1 MIVETVEYIG
11 IETLP
16 VRLSG
21 VLSFVALRWVSRSSR
36 PIFGPLASAR
46 GSLIF
51 GPHVW
56 DHSRL
61 PQVL

>member
-16 VRLSG
+16 VRPG
-21 VLSFVALRWVSRSSR
+21 GPLSFAALRRVSRGFYR
-36 PIFGPLASAR
+36 VFGPLASAR
-46 GSLIF
+46 GRLVF

-56 DHSRL
+56 DHGRL
-61 PQVL
+61 PPVL